1 MFRANK
7 GKFDFSELT
16 RRIKRQLDGGFTY
29 KKAFVLLLVLASVFY
44 VFPPVFRFLF
54 GQAKRSHKGM
64 FLASSKFSIILI
76 YLLDPLLRCMDD
88 CLTPYFHQNEDYDA
102 NIRHI
107 PKLEGERSIVPY
119 IGNGYFSIEVS
130 NDAHLNIKN
139 GRSVNLPVFVHPLVS
154 VSYGNRQ
161 YKESTVVEYK
171 NGIVHRFQ
179 CFQDFY
185 VGYEYY
191 AHRTIPAILVQE
203 IKITNIRNQLAEV
216 DLILPK
222 VTNLP
227 FAQTRDSRIQHGST
241 ILEYTIISGMV
252 NLSTPAGDKVK
263 VVSVMF
269 RKLPKTATLKKRNTI
284 KFELL
289 TAIHY
294 SKGRF
299 LVESFDPY

>member
-1 MFRANK
+1 
-7 GKFDFSELT
+7 
-16 RRIKRQLDGGFTY
+16 
-29 KKAFVLLLVLASVFY
+29 
-44 VFPPVFRFLF
+44 
-54 GQAKRSHKGM
+54 
-64 FLASSKFSIILI
+64 
-76 YLLDPLLRCMDD
+76 MDD
-88 CLTPYFHQNEDYDA
+88 CLTPYFHQNIDYNA
-102 NIRHI
+102 NIRHSEL
-107 PKLEGERSIVPY
+107 LEGERNIVPY

-130 NDAHLNIKN
+130 NDAYLNIKN
-139 GRSVNLPVFVHPLVS
+139 GRSVSLPVFVHPLVS
-154 VSYGNRQ
+154 VSYGNRP
-161 YKESTVVEYK
+161 YKESTVVEYR

-191 AHRTIPAILVQE
+191 AHRSIPAILVQE

-222 VTNLP
+222 ASNLP
-227 FAQTRDSRIQHGST
+227 FAQTRDTRIQHGST

-252 NLSTPAGDKVK
+252 NLSAPAADKVK

-289 TAIHY
+289 TAVHY
-294 SKGRF
+294 SKGKF
-299 LVESFDPY
+299 

>member
-1 MFRANK
+1 
-7 GKFDFSELT
+7 
-16 RRIKRQLDGGFTY
+16 
-29 KKAFVLLLVLASVFY
+29 
-44 VFPPVFRFLF
+44 
-54 GQAKRSHKGM
+54 
-64 FLASSKFSIILI
+64 
-76 YLLDPLLRCMDD
+76 MDD
-88 CLTPYFHQNEDYDA
+88 CLTPHFHQNDDYDA

-107 PKLEGERSIVPY
+107 PQEEGERDIVPY
-119 IGNGYFSIEVS
+119 IGNGYFSLEVS

-139 GRSVNLPVFVHPLVS
+139 GRSLSLPVYVHPLVS

-161 YKESTVVEYK
+161 YKESTVVEYR

-222 VTNLP
+222 VTNLLS
-227 FAQTRDSRIQHGST
+227 AQTRDSRIQHGST

-252 NLSTPAGDKVK
+252 NLSTLAGDKVK
-263 VVSVMF
+263 VISIMF

-289 TAIHY
+289 TAVHY
-294 SKGRF
+294 SKGKFLLISIKVIAWIPRF
-299 LVESFDPY
+299 REFSRGLLSS

>member
-1 MFRANK
+1 
-7 GKFDFSELT
+7 
-16 RRIKRQLDGGFTY
+16 
-29 KKAFVLLLVLASVFY
+29 
-44 VFPPVFRFLF
+44 
-54 GQAKRSHKGM
+54 
-64 FLASSKFSIILI
+64 
-76 YLLDPLLRCMDD
+76 MDD
-88 CLTPYFHQNEDYDA
+88 CLTPYFHQNDDYDA
-102 NIRHI
+102 SIRHI
-107 PKLEGERSIVPY
+107 PQMLEGERNIVPY
-119 IGNGYFSIEVS
+119 MGNGYFSMEVS
-130 NDAHLNIKN
+130 NDAYLNIKD
-139 GRSVNLPVFVHPLVS
+139 GRSVNLPVFIHPLVS

-161 YKESTVVEYK
+161 YKESTVVEYR

-185 VGYEYY
+185 VAYEYY
-191 AHRTIPAILVQE
+191 AHRTIPYILVQE

-227 FAQTRDSRIQHGST
+227 SAQTRDTRIQHGST

-252 NLSTPAGDKVK
+252 NLSAPAGDKVK
-263 VVSVMF
+263 VVSVIF

-294 SKGRF
+294 SKGR
-299 LVESFDPY
+299 LKIM